1 MQGVEVQ
8 RMANPFANRAT
19 KQTPHL
25 PQPGDAASNDRAA
38 SGTGDFGP
46 LRRCSSLQ
54 GTYLA
59 ADSAPGIDLEID
71 PSQTP

>member
-25 PQPGDAASNDRAA
+25 PQPGGAAR
-38 SGTGDFGP
+38 
-46 LRRCSSLQ
+46 
-54 GTYLA
+54 
-59 ADSAPGIDLEID
+59 IDLEID